1 MQTWSRAVLCTLG
14 ILAVGS
20 FLADF
25 GSSLTH
31 PVDFALGRLDLTCVC
46 LSSSLAL

>member
-1 MQTWSRAVLCTLG
+1 MCRLGLEQFFVLG

-46 LSSSLAL
+46 LSSSLGL